1 MRNLKIRLVT
11 AVLAVAL
18 ILSLPLPVKAAE
30 TNTKAS
36 LEKTQ
41 AYIEENVTN
50 PSVGSIGGEWT
61 VTALARNHRLSESTR
76 KVYLQN
82 LLGTLH
88 DSNGVLTRRKYT
100 EYARVTLALSSMGT
114 DASNVGGFDVV
125 SPLNEYDNVI
135 SQGINGPIWAL
146 IALDS
151 RNYPAEEGLRE
162 RYIDTILSMELPGGG
177 FGLVDEPD
185 DMTPMAIQALAP
197 YKEDAKVQAAID
209 RSIAILDAAQTEDG
223 GFSKEGGSETISQVV
238 IAFSIYDPSL
248 LTSEQFTKNENTM
261 LDALMNYQ
269 HEDGSFDHILGEG
282 SSLMATEQAALA
294 LTAYDRALKGE
305 TSIWDMTDVE
315 ARDDLPKIDLS
326 DKKEYPGFEGELVVK
341 GTKEEGGKKQ
351 PANANGSSRTAP
363 QAAKPAVKQAGK
375 TVQAVRTDGVIKKDE
390 LEAIQGQEVNLE
402 ASLKWEDKEV
412 YTVTIH
418 GKDVKEAKDCNLQA
432 KKSSKYEIDILKL
445 AVSPW
450 MFSFEKEET
459 FPAEVLFETKVDVAD
474 GEYFLM
480 KYNATERKAEL
491 MQKVEVKDGMTKF
504 ILSEG
509 GDYFISNKVK
519 SSSLND
525 EVEDDFA
532 TPEEAALFSEPV
544 EEKTGSPMVFAVIG
558 GILVLVAV
566 IVVIVRK
573 QGKKEC
579 EIK

>member
-30 TNTKAS
+30 TNTKAA

-50 PSVGSIGGEWT
+50 PSVGSIGGEWA
-61 VTALARNHRLSESTR
+61 VTALARNHRLSEFTR

-100 EYARVTLALSSMGT
+100 EYARVTLALSAMGT

-197 YKEDAKVQAAID
+197 YKGDAKVQAAID
-209 RSIAILDAAQTEDG
+209 RSIAILDEAQAEDG

-326 DKKEYPGFEGELVVK
+326 DKKDYPGFEGELVVK

-351 PANANGSSRTAP
+351 PANANGSSQTAS

-375 TVQAVRTDGVIKKDE
+375 TVQAVRTDGVIKKEE
-390 LEAIQGQEVNLE
+390 LEAIKGQEVNLE
-402 ASLKWEDKEV
+402 ASLKWEDEEV

-432 KKSSKYEIDILKL
+432 KKNSKYEIDILKL

-450 MFSFEKEET
+450 MFSFEKEEA

-480 KYNATERKAEL
+480 KYNATERRAEL

-573 QGKKEC
+573 QGKKNA
-579 EIK
+579 K

>member
-18 ILSLPLPVKAAE
+18 ILSLPLPAKAAE
-30 TNTKAS
+30 TNTNAA

-61 VTALARNHRLSESTR
+61 VTALARNHRLSEFTR

-88 DSNGVLTRRKYT
+88 DTNGVLTRRKYT

-114 DASNVGGFDVV
+114 DAANVGGFDMVT
-125 SPLNEYDNVI
+125 PLYEYDNVI

-209 RSIAILDAAQTEDG
+209 RSIAVLDAAQTADG
-223 GFSKEGGSETISQVV
+223 GFSKEGGSESISQVV

-248 LTSEQFTKNENTM
+248 LTSEQFTKNGNTM

-269 HEDGSFDHILGEG
+269 HSDGSFDHILGEG

-315 ARDDLPKIDLS
+315 AREDLPEIDLS
-326 DKKEYPGFEGELVVK
+326 GKNDYPGFEGELVVK

-351 PANANGSSRTAP
+351 PAKANGASQAKATH
-363 QAAKPAVKQAGK
+363 AAKPAVKPAGK
-375 TVQAVRTDGVIKKDE
+375 TVQAVRTDGVIKKEE
-390 LEAIQGQEVNLE
+390 LETIKGQEVNLE
-402 ASLKWEDKEV
+402 ASLKWEDGEV

-445 AVSPW
+445 SVSPW
-450 MFSFEKEET
+450 MFSFEKEEA
-459 FPAEVLFETKVDVAD
+459 FPADVLFETKVDLAD
-474 GEYFLM
+474 GEYLLM
-480 KYNATERKAEL
+480 KYNAKERRAEL

-532 TPEEAALFSEPV
+532 TPEEAAVFSEPA
-544 EEKTGSPMVFAVIG
+544 EEKEGSPMVFVVIG

-566 IVVIVRK
+566 IFVIVRK
-573 QGKKEC
+573 QGKKNA
-579 EIK
+579 K

>member
-1 MRNLKIRLVT
+1 MRNLKIRLVS

-30 TNTKAS
+30 TNTKAA

-50 PSVGSIGGEWT
+50 PSVGSIGGEWA
-61 VTALARNHRLSESTR
+61 VTALARNHRLSEFIR

-197 YKEDAKVQAAID
+197 YKGDAKVQAAID
-209 RSIAILDAAQTEDG
+209 RSIAILDAAQAEDG

-305 TSIWDMTDVE
+305 TSIWNMTDVE

-326 DKKEYPGFEGELVVK
+326 DKKDYPGFEGELVVK

-351 PANANGSSRTAP
+351 PANANGSSQTTP

-375 TVQAVRTDGVIKKDE
+375 TVQAVRTDGVIKKEE
-390 LEAIQGQEVNLE
+390 LEAIKGQEVNLE
-402 ASLKWEDKEV
+402 ASLKWEDEEV

-432 KKSSKYEIDILKL
+432 KKNSKYEIDILKL

-450 MFSFEKEET
+450 MFSFEKEEA

-480 KYNATERKAEL
+480 KYNAKERRAEL

-525 EVEDDFA
+525 EMEDDFA

-573 QGKKEC
+573 QGKKNA
-579 EIK
+579 K